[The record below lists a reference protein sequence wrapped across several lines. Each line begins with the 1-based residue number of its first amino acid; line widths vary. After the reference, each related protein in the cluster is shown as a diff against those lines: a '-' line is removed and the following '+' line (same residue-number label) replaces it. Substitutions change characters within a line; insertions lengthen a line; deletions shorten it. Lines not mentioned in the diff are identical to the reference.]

1 MLGLKAIKPSFSFGR
16 MRALRLRNY
25 VYLPLLAFLIVLVCF
40 LLYHYPRSLERGV
53 TKGVLLRHKS
63 TVSILYILL
72 IRFLLISIIA
82 YIWIPQLL
90 PQLFEALEFYL
101 VPIGDWFRW
110 LMSTFLKIR
119 FGFELCMKICFLG
132 VLILPCY
139 TCYLDWKVEPLF
151 D

>member
-72 IRFLLISIIA
+72 I
-82 YIWIPQLL
+82 PQLL

>member
-82 YIWIPQLL
+82 YI
-90 PQLFEALEFYL
+90 
-101 VPIGDWFRW
+101 
-110 LMSTFLKIR
+110 
-119 FGFELCMKICFLG
+119 
-132 VLILPCY
+132 
-139 TCYLDWKVEPLF
+139 
-151 D
+151 